1 MTQRDNYKQT
11 GCFNMQ
17 CPGFVQ
23 THKGIY
29 LGTRVDNTSIYGG
42 TIVEANVSIAQ
53 DPITKSWWLSLES
66 TTIGYF
72 PIALFSNLTSAEQG
86 GWGGRTHAPPGAPS
100 PPMGSGYFPDDNLVH
115 ACYFRQVSFKNGS
128 IQDYGPEEY
137 HVHTNTDNP
146 SCFGVEYYGD
156 QGRQAGYSL
165 QFGGPGGNCDN

>member
-1 MTQRDNYKQT
+1 MYVTCKVKYDILFTKNYT
-11 GCFNMQ
+11 PF
-17 CPGFVQ
+17 
-23 THKGIY
+23 
-29 LGTRVDNTSIYGG
+29 
-42 TIVEANVSIAQ
+42 Q

-72 PIALFSNLTSAEQG
+72 PIALFSNMASAQQG
-86 GWGGRTHAPPGAPS
+86 GWGGKTHAPPGAPS